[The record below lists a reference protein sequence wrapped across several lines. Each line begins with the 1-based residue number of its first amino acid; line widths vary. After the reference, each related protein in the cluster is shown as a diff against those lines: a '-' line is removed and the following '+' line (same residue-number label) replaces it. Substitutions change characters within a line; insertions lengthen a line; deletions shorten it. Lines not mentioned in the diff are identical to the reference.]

1 MVSQQELKSIFP
13 SFEDS
18 LIDELANASDCK
30 TFKDGTLLMKT
41 GQYIRSTMIVLDGLV
56 KVFREDEEGNEYFM
70 YFIEPGQACALSMV
84 CSSTQDTS
92 ELTAVAVGDIEV
104 LTVPLSKMDE
114 LMAKYTDWYQFVLRT
129 YRKRFEE
136 LLVTIDHIA
145 FRNMDE
151 RLVFYLKKTQKGLKS
166 NIIPL
171 THAEIA
177 NELNSSREVITRL
190 MKKLAEKGAVKLN
203 RNSVEIIDATLL
215 DVT

>member
-1 MVSQQELKSIFP
+1 MVSEQELKSLFP
-13 SFEDS
+13 SFDDA
-18 LIDELANASDCK
+18 LIAELAGASHRK
-30 TFKDGTLLMKT
+30 TFKGGTMLMKT
-41 GQYIRSTMIVLDGLV
+41 GQYIRSTMIVLEGLV

-92 ELTAVAVGDIEV
+92 ELTAIAVGDIEV
-104 LTVPLSKMDE
+104 LVVPLAKMDE
-114 LMAKYTDWYQFVLRT
+114 WMTRYKPWYQFVLKT

-136 LLVTIDHIA
+136 LLVTIDHVA

-151 RLVFYLKKTQKGLKS
+151 RLVFYLKKNRETLKS

-177 NELNSSREVITRL
+177 NELNSSREVISRL
-190 MKKLAEKGAVKLN
+190 MKKLSDRGVVKLN
-203 RNSVEIIDATLL
+203 RNSVEIIDPGLL
-215 DVT
+215 M

>member
-1 MVSQQELKSIFP
+1 MVSEQELKSIFP

-18 LIDELANASDCK
+18 LITELATASDRK
-30 TFKDGTLLMKT
+30 TFKDGALLMKT

-56 KVFREDEEGNEYFM
+56 KVFREDEEGDEYFM

-84 CSSTQDTS
+84 CSTTQDTS
-92 ELTAVAVGDIEV
+92 ELTAIAVGDIEV

-114 LMAKYTDWYQFVLRT
+114 WMAKYKNWYQFVLKT

-151 RLVFYLKKTQKGLKS
+151 RLAFYLQKTQKTLKS

-190 MKKLAEKGAVKLN
+190 MKKLSEKGAIKLN
-203 RNSVEIIDATLL
+203 RNSIEILNADLL
-215 DVT
+215 RVT

>member
-1 MVSQQELKSIFP
+1 MVSEQELKSLFP
-13 SFEDS
+13 SFDDAF
-18 LIDELANASDCK
+18 IAELAAASNRK

-41 GQYIRSTMIVLDGLV
+41 GQYIRSTMIVLEGLV

-92 ELTAVAVGDIEV
+92 ELTAIAVGDIEV
-104 LTVPLSKMDE
+104 LVVPLAKMDE
-114 LMAKYTDWYQFVLRT
+114 WMTRYKPWYQFVLKT

-151 RLVFYLKKTQKGLKS
+151 RLVFYLKKNRQTLKS

-190 MKKLAEKGAVKLN
+190 MKKLSDRGVVKLN
-203 RNSVEIIDATLL
+203 RNSVEIIDPELL
-215 DVT
+215 M

>member
-1 MVSQQELKSIFP
+1 MVSAQELKSLFP
-13 SFEDS
+13 SFDDAF
-18 LIDELANASDCK
+18 IAELAGASNRK
-30 TFKDGTLLMKT
+30 TFKDGTMLMKT
-41 GQYIRSTMIVLDGLV
+41 GQYIRSTMIVLEGLV

-92 ELTAVAVGDIEV
+92 ELTAIAVGDIEV
-104 LTVPLSKMDE
+104 LVVPLAKMDE
-114 LMAKYTDWYQFVLRT
+114 WMTRYKPWYQFVLKT

-151 RLVFYLKKTQKGLKS
+151 RLVFYLKKNRETLKS

-190 MKKLAEKGAVKLN
+190 MKKLSDRGVVKLN
-203 RNSVEIIDATLL
+203 RNSVEIIDPELL
-215 DVT
+215 M